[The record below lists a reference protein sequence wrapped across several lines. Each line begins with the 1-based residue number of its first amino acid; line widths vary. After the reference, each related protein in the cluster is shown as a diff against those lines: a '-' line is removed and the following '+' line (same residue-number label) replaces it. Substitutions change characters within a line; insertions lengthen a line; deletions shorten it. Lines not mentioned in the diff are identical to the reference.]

1 MPEVKVNIVY
11 KKEII
16 RDFYLFHLKVRSKV
30 FWIYFSVLL
39 LLVLTGSFVIAFSR
53 YWYLGTII
61 LILCFIAFVFYPQQ
75 IKKLALLKAEAT
87 KKREDEVYIFKD
99 KIYKESD
106 MDTVYSYNQV
116 SHVYETTSYLFIYL
130 ANKSVLIVSKI
141 LNFEVFDEL
150 TEILRI
156 HNLVIVKYL
165 NKKII

>member
-1 MPEVKVNIVY
+1 MTEVKVNIVY

-30 FWIYFSVLL
+30 FWIYFSFLL
-39 LLVLTGSFVIAFSR
+39 LLVLTGSLVIAFSR
-53 YWYLGTII
+53 YWYLGAII
-61 LILCFIAFVFYPQQ
+61 LILGFIAFVFYPQQ

-99 KIYKESD
+99 KIYKEND
-106 MDTVYSYNQV
+106 TDTVYSYNQV

>member
-1 MPEVKVNIVY
+1 MTEVKVNIVY

-39 LLVLTGSFVIAFSR
+39 LLVLTGSLVIAFSR
-53 YWYLGTII
+53 YWYLGAII
-61 LILCFIAFVFYPQQ
+61 LILGFIAFVFYPQQ

-106 MDTVYSYNQV
+106 MDTVYSYNEV
-116 SHVYETTSYLFIYL
+116 SNVYETTSYLFIYL
-130 ANKSVLIVSKI
+130 ANKSVIIVSKI